1 MLSDIYVHFEI
12 QAQCTFNILKQM
24 KSLVFFMAISIF
36 LIASQNNLCHH
47 LDFKKHPKNIPNN
60 NVTFQRVE
68 DDFNYEKKFINQK
81 NYIRMFTTSIFRCLK
96 KNQIFIKTFRLF
108 SNT

>member
-1 MLSDIYVHFEI
+1 
-12 QAQCTFNILKQM
+12 M

-47 LDFKKHPKNIPNN
+47 LDFRKHPKNIPNN

-68 DDFNYEKKFINQK
+68 DDFNYEKKNH
-81 NYIRMFTTSIFRCLK
+81 
-96 KNQIFIKTFRLF
+96 
-108 SNT
+108 